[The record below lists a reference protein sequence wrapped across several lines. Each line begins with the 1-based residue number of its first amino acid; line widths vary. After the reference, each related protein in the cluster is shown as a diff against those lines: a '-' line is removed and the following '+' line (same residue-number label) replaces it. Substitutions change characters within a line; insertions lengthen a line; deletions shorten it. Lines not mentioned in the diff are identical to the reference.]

1 MAKPLNLIYGLSAEN
16 KILHISEVLSGKSC
30 NCICPACN
38 TPLIAKKGNTKIHHF
53 AHQTTETC
61 EYGFETSLH
70 MAAKEILSN
79 AKTMSLPKATFNF
92 KGMRRQKIISN
103 ERNINIDYVELER
116 KTGNVIPDIII
127 YSGNKKFFVEIF
139 VTHKIDKEK
148 REKIKELNVSTL
160 EINLS
165 KERETLSIEDLK
177 ESLLGNNKNK
187 YWAYH
192 SGVEAYGKA
201 LYSVAKKRRMFE
213 DDYFYEYFTRGCPLR
228 IFKRKR
234 WTYYCAPNNYCYD
247 CDYCIERNE
256 EQKYVYCTGE
266 QLIADMSDFDISFEN
281 RKQKCVEWLHDK
293 DKCHVEDEICPYCG
307 GYLRSETKESDEFFK
322 CVDCDFTAVYNKK
335 TNRLNVMSFSHN
347 RKYNY

>member
-38 TPLIAKKGNTKIHHF
+38 TPLIAKKGNTKVHHF
-53 AHQTTETC
+53 AHQSTETC

-92 KGMRRQKIISN
+92 KGTWRQKIISD
-103 ERNINIDYVELER
+103 ERDINIDYVELEK

-127 YSGNKKFFVEIF
+127 YSGNEKFFVEIF

-148 REKIKELNVSTL
+148 QEKIKELDVSTL
-160 EINLS
+160 EIDLS
-165 KERETLSIEDLK
+165 KERENLTIEDLQEK
-177 ESLLGNNKNK
+177 LLRNNKNK

-192 SGVEAYGKA
+192 SDVEAFGNA
-201 LYSVAKKRRMFE
+201 LYSVAKRRRIFE
-213 DDYFYEYFTRGCPLR
+213 YDIDYYFTRGCPLR
-228 IFKRKR
+228 IFKQKR
-234 WTYYCAPNNYCYD
+234 DKYYYAPDHYCYD
-247 CDYCIERNE
+247 CNYCIELNE
-256 EQKYVYCTGE
+256 EQKYIYCTGE
-266 QLIADMSDFDISFEN
+266 RLITDISDFDISFEN
-281 RKQKCVEWLHDK
+281 RKQKCMEWLHDK
-293 DKCHVEDEICPYCG
+293 DKCYVESEICPYCG
-307 GYLRSETKESDEFFK
+307 GYLRSEIKESDKFFE
-322 CVDCDFTAVYNKK
+322 CVNCDFTAVYNKK